1 MANAHDSTS
10 MEISPA
16 AAAIIASTAKEV
28 AEQQAMNEALEAQ
41 IQDGVQELL
50 RVSGTC
56 PPCLNKSCLLYRI
69 TCILSACTHVQ
80 LTAPADTERTA
91 PHPQLAAGACAARAS
106 QAVAA

>member
-28 AEQQAMNEALEAQ
+28 AEQQSMNEALEAQ

-50 RVSGTC
+50 RVSGTR

-91 PHPQLAAGACAARAS
+91 PHPQLAAGACASRAS